1 MKLAVTIFFFLLP
14 YMSQAQG
21 SKTKYQ
27 CTPCGGDCDKYTYN
41 KAGDCPHCHMKLV
54 KQTTVE
60 YKTIQPSEICEY
72 IKQHKDAVLLD
83 VRTKEEFEGTKYPE
97 HGTIRNAI
105 NIPIQDLESRL
116 DELAA
121 YKDRE
126 LIVYCSHSKRSPRA
140 SYFLM
145 QKGFSN
151 VTNLEGGMSVMKDD
165 DCVQRK

>member
-1 MKLAVTIFFFLLP
+1 
-14 YMSQAQG
+14 
-21 SKTKYQ
+21 
-27 CTPCGGDCDKYTYN
+27 
-41 KAGDCPHCHMKLV
+41 MKLV

-60 YKTIQPSEICEY
+60 YKTIRPSEICEY

>member
-72 IKQHKDAVLLD
+72 IKQQ
-83 VRTKEEFEGTKYPE
+83 KEEFEGTKYPE